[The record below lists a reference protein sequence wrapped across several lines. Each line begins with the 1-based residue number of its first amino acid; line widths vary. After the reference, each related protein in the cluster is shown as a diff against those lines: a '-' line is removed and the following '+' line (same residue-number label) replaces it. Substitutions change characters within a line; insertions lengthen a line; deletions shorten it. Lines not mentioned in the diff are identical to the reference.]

1 MQRNPIHG
9 YEGPRQT
16 MRHLLVVEDD
26 PAVCSV
32 MQMGLEA
39 DGSCRVTSAESAR
52 AALHIALD
60 DRPDAAIIDAA
71 LPEVHGLALT
81 RAVVGL
87 EIPVL
92 ITSGDPALQE
102 RMLEVGCPFLVK
114 PFGIG
119 QLVTETRQLLDTA
132 SQRMAELMASLDRM
146 LNTRREL
153 AFVIEQSRRLVEES
167 RRLRAERLA
176 PGSAASSSRAALF
189 DSLLGEAMAAT
200 HADMGTLHAVDPTTN
215 TLRIVASRGFG
226 AAFLDF
232 FAAVGQSGDSACGL
246 ALREGRRVVIP
257 AVARSEI
264 FMGRE
269 AGRILHDAGVHA
281 VQSTP
286 IFGASGCLVGVIS
299 THWARIVLP
308 TDGELAR
315 VDEIAH
321 RAAKLIDPL

>member
-1 MQRNPIHG
+1 
-9 YEGPRQT
+9 

-102 RMLEVGCPFLVK
+102 RMVEVGCPFLVK
-114 PFGIG
+114 PFGIS
-119 QLVTETRQLLDTA
+119 QLVAETRQLFDAA
-132 SQRMAELMASLDRM
+132 SQRMAELAASLDRM

-153 AFVIEQSRRLVEES
+153 AFVIEQSRCLVEES
-167 RRLRAERLA
+167 RRLRAERSK
-176 PGSAASSSRAALF
+176 PGSAALSSRAALF
-189 DSLLGEAMAAT
+189 DSLLGEAIAT
-200 HADMGTLHAVDPTTN
+200 MRADMGTLQAVDATTS

-226 AAFLDF
+226 ATFLAF
-232 FAAVGQSGDSACGL
+232 FAVVGQSGN
-246 ALREGRRVVIP
+246 R
-257 AVARSEI
+257 
-264 FMGRE
+264 
-269 AGRILHDAGVHA
+269 
-281 VQSTP
+281 
-286 IFGASGCLVGVIS
+286 VIS
-299 THWARIVLP
+299 THWAHISLP

-315 VDEIAH
+315 LDEIVH
-321 RAAKLIDPL
+321 RAAKGIDPLCGRSPLHDDMA